1 MPAHGANPFAARPDA
16 APAPA
21 HTDAPP
27 TPPYGVGEVVFC
39 RFCGSFPAAETTV
52 RGHRG
57 FIIVMSLE
65 HLNGP
70 FCRSCGL
77 ATFRKMTAETL
88 KFGWWSFGSILLAP
102 LTLLWNLIP
111 YARIRRLAPPVPG
124 SPVLPMQEGKPLT
137 RRPVILWLL
146 LPIVLTALFTWAF
159 MSDDEETGSDTG
171 SGPQVGQCVANTGTV
186 DKPKLKVVPC
196 DSTDPQPMVVMGR
209 LEGTADNDGCST
221 MANVSFTMKRGGD
234 PVYTLCVLDPNQ
246 LK

>member
-16 APAPA
+16 TPAPSDP
-21 HTDAPP
+21 TAPP

-57 FIIVMSLE
+57 FIIVMSME

-77 ATFRKMTAETL
+77 ATFRKMTASTL
-88 KFGWWSFGSILLAP
+88 KSGWWSFGSILLAP

-146 LPIVLTALFTWAF
+146 LPIVLTVLFTWAF
-159 MSDDEETGSDTG
+159 TTDDEDGGSDTG
-171 SGPQVGQCVANTGTV
+171 SGPQVGQCVSDTGSP

-196 DSTDPQPMVVMGR
+196 ASTDPQPMKVMAR
-209 LEGTADNDGCST
+209 LEDTADDAGCPT
-221 MANVSFTMKRGGD
+221 MANMAYTMKRGSD
-234 PVYTLCVLDPNQ
+234 PLYTLCLLDPNQ
-246 LK
+246 P